1 MPFVA
6 LTPTTPTDPNDK
18 RAKAKAAQ
26 DEALLR
32 EVDDAY
38 RQGQYSEFAEKYG
51 KPLLALLI
59 LGLAAFGGYLF
70 WESRQEAAMEQ
81 DSEQIVAALDQL
93 QAGNF
98 DTASTTLKS
107 VADSDFAGTAAV
119 AKMMQA
125 GIAADRGRP
134 EEAAKIFAAVAADGD
149 APEQLRNLAS
159 IRELALTFDQVEP
172 DRVIAR
178 LKPLAVPGN
187 PWFGSAGELVAMA
200 YLEQGNDQ
208 QAGTLFAELAK
219 AEDVPSSLRS
229 RSRQMAG
236 LLGVDAIEDVDAL
249 LEQQN
254 AGGEVAGQSAAPAAA
269 PQ

>member
-1 MPFVA
+1 MA
-6 LTPTTPTDPNDK
+6 LTPTLPNDPDGK
-18 RAKAKAAQ
+18 RAKQKAAQ

-38 RQGQYSEFAEKYG
+38 RQGQYSDFAQKYG

-70 WESRQEAAMEQ
+70 WDSRQQAAMER

-98 DTASTTLKS
+98 DTASSTLDQ
-107 VADSDFAGTAAV
+107 VADSEFAGQAAV
-119 AKMMQA
+119 ARMLQA
-125 GIAADRGRP
+125 GIAADRGRQ
-134 EEAAKIFAAVAADGD
+134 EEAGRLFAAVAADEA
-149 APEQLRNLAS
+149 APEQLRNLAL
-159 IRELALTFDQVEP
+159 IRELALTFDTVEP
-172 DRVIAR
+172 DEVIAR
-178 LKPLAVPGN
+178 LRPLAVPGN

-200 YLEQGNDQ
+200 YLEKGNEQ
-208 QAGTLFAELAK
+208 QAGTLFAEIAK
-219 AEDVPSSLRS
+219 AEDVPQSLRS
-229 RSRQMAG
+229 RSRQLAG

-249 LEQQN
+249 LEEQN
-254 AGGEVAGQSAAPAAA
+254 TGGAGDQSIPAGAAA